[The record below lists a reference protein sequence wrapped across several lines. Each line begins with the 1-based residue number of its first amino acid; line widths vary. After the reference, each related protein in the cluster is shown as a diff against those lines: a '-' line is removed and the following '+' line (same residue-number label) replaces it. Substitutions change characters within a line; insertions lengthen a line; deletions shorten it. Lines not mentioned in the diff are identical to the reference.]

1 MISLS
6 YRHGGTAHNLNAA
19 IDSYIL
25 FQKDWPARQGG
36 GVAFYVKEQLEYIEL
51 CLGVYEEWVESF
63 WVRIKE
69 QANMCDT
76 VVDAYYKPPEQEE
89 EVDEAESSLSHRS
102 WFS

>member
-51 CLGVYEEWVESF
+51 CLGVYEE
-63 WVRIKE
+63 
-69 QANMCDT
+69 
-76 VVDAYYKPPEQEE
+76 
-89 EVDEAESSLSHRS
+89 
-102 WFS
+102 